1 MTLNAQLYWS
11 FRSPYS
17 YLATKRYRQI
27 AETYDVDVEVKPVYP
42 IAIRNPDF
50 FSDVNPLWIPYLLKD
65 IARIAEHEGLGI
77 AFPRPDPVVMNNETR
92 VISPDQPHIFWLTRL
107 GIEAAARGKGLAFLD
122 EVSTLIWGSGV
133 DGWHEDDH
141 LANAATRAGLDLED
155 MRNSITGNENSL
167 DDIIASNQKDLEA
180 AGHWGVP
187 TFVIDGEPFFGQDR
201 IELVLWRMKQLGL
214 AERS

>member
-1 MTLNAQLYWS
+1 MTIKAQLYWS

-17 YLATKRYRQI
+17 YLATKRYRQMS
-27 AETYDVDVEVKPVYP
+27 ETWDVDIDVKPVYP
-42 IAIRNPDF
+42 IAIRNPAF

-65 IARIAEHEGLGI
+65 ISRIAEHEGLGL

-107 GIEAAARGKGLAFLD
+107 GVEAASRGKGLAFLD
-122 EVSTLIWGSGV
+122 EVSSLIWGSGV
-133 DGWHEDDH
+133 DGWNEGDH
-141 LANAATRAGLDLED
+141 LAEATARAGLDLAE
-155 MRNSITGNENSL
+155 MKEAIAGREEKL
-167 DDIIASNQKDLEA
+167 DEIIARNQKDLEA

-201 IELVLWRMKQLGL
+201 VEMALWRMKKLGL
-214 AERS
+214 TKR